1 MPLVP
6 VRESERVLKRWGG
19 CFGNTTHYD
28 SVRMRR
34 SDGFSLWEIVAAR
47 LDDKLSWVRR
57 NLLSWTAPSWL
68 RSICLMTFK
77 WILLLL
83 INLSFGLGQD
93 RTTSVKIRA
102 QDCCLGA
109 QVNFNGRFNGL
120 NYSWSTSISKKKV
133 YKLSLNLKEIS
144 NENKIR
150 KKNIKKK
157 VVKHWSCSVIIKFLI
172 SSKCVSPKER
182 ETRKLFPSLDSRLTK
197 LFFTQTK
204 SMKQRD
210 NSTSA
215 WICFVLSYNQSSRAQ
230 FFIFYIFLF
239 LMFYHRK
246 KNKMVRKSNA
256 ILLGLVS
263 H

>member
-1 MPLVP
+1 MSLYTVNCTYPIMPLVP
-6 VRESERVLKRWGG
+6 VRASERVLQRWGG

-93 RTTSVKIRA
+93 RTHASVKIRA

-109 QVNFNGRFNGL
+109 QVNVTADL
-120 NYSWSTSISKKKV
+120 TVLSTVGPLLFQKKV

-150 KKNIKKK
+150 KKKIKIKK
-157 VVKHWSCSVIIKFLI
+157 
-172 SSKCVSPKER
+172 
-182 ETRKLFPSLDSRLTK
+182 
-197 LFFTQTK
+197 
-204 SMKQRD
+204 
-210 NSTSA
+210 
-215 WICFVLSYNQSSRAQ
+215 
-230 FFIFYIFLF
+230 
-239 LMFYHRK
+239 
-246 KNKMVRKSNA
+246 
-256 ILLGLVS
+256 
-263 H
+263 